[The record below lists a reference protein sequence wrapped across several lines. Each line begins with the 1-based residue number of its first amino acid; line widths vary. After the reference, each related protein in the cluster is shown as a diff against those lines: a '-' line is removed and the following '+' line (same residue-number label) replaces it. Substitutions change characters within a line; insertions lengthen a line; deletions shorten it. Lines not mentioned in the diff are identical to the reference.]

1 MDPAFDLR
9 NLDKLP
15 SYIRKRAKLL
25 LQVDLQNPKPSNR
38 FSDFAILGTLGK
50 SGDIDTGRTHQE
62 YLLPV
67 YWRLLEPRLIPTA
80 ADLDAETPRCG
91 FLLKAAAL
99 SIIGVQEAS
108 RNFSNSNP
116 HEPFRLLWDRIWPWM
131 RFIHSHYSSMP
142 DSCRAFSEERLLFT
156 FLNFACFVHG
166 NGTATFLR
174 TPGITHMVFR
184 AWAIMIRLPDSEKDH
199 GDMVSI
205 SLLLSIYDEFTK
217 TQLDEALAGCGGTL
231 EAVARL
237 VASQVDQTQRQLER
251 RARARH
257 LSSLLEH
264 SLSMLGAAAAPV
276 AAFVRLREF
285 PHILGRRV
293 PAKLLVKVLTGLEPL
308 YNELDSSNETLAA
321 GVELSFYATI
331 NILTEMI
338 TANRVHLYSALESGF
353 ITALA
358 ALCQGQSNHDI
369 HPMPRFI
376 KGILQPCTLFSR
388 FAGPLQLAVA
398 AADSLVKTPEFRA
411 SKFIDDWDVF
421 VEMAIINGNA
431 FSAPMYK
438 SGRQAACDN
447 LACGAIKPKAKFM
460 TCSGCAAQ
468 LYCGEA
474 CQRADWKQGHRS
486 ACKDHKRYRNHLAKT
501 FTSREIHDIRA
512 VMKAHSEGPFKG
524 MFTMSFI
531 TEGPRRI
538 PSVLSCDFAE
548 WTSVDKGTRE
558 YGPRIMSLMPED
570 KEGLDEAL
578 TPPGPGGVYTWA
590 DLKRRAH
597 ASEGRLA
604 LHIVRF
610 IFGSG
615 GKQQVVVLPFR
626 ASSSFVRDE
635 GHRIWKEVVKKE
647 GAPHGHAVAMQFA
660 ERWTKVELPRDHKV
674 VYS

>member
-1 MDPAFDLR
+1 MDATFNLR

-15 SYIRKRAKLL
+15 SYIRNRAKLL
-25 LQVDLQNPKPSNR
+25 LQVDLQNPKPSDR
-38 FSDFAILGTLGK
+38 FSDFVMLGTLGK
-50 SGDIDTGRTHQE
+50 LSDDEAGRTHQE

-67 YWRLLEPRLIPTA
+67 YWRLLDAHAIPTA
-80 ADLDAETPRCG
+80 IDLDAETPRCG

-108 RNFSNSNP
+108 RNFSNSDSN
-116 HEPFRLLWDRIWPWM
+116 EPFRLLWDRIWPWV
-131 RFIHSHYSSMP
+131 RFIHSHYASLP
-142 DSCRAFSEERLLFT
+142 DSCRAFSEERLLFA
-156 FLNFACFVHG
+156 FLNFSWFVHG

-174 TPGITHMVFR
+174 TPEITHMVFR
-184 AWAIMIRLPDSEKDH
+184 AWALMIRLPDSQKDH
-199 GDMVSI
+199 GDMVSL

-217 TQLDEALAGCGGTL
+217 AQLDEALAGCGGTL

-237 VASQVDQTQRQLER
+237 VASQVDQTKRQLER
-251 RARARH
+251 RARH
-257 LSSLLEH
+257 PSSLMEH

-293 PAKLLVKVLTGLEPL
+293 PPKLLVDVLTGLEPL

-321 GVELSFYATI
+321 GVELSFYAAMH
-331 NILTEMI
+331 ILTEMI
-338 TANRVHLYSALESGF
+338 TANRAHLYTALESGL
-353 ITALA
+353 ITALV
-358 ALCQGQSNHDI
+358 ALCQGQSAHDI

-388 FAGPLQLAVA
+388 SAGPLQLAIA
-398 AADSLVKTPEFRA
+398 AADSLVKTPAFRA

-431 FSAPMYK
+431 FRGPVDK
-438 SGRQAACDN
+438 SGREAACDN

-460 TCSGCAAQ
+460 ACSGCAAQ
-468 LYCGEA
+468 LYCGAA

-486 ACKDHKRYRNHLAKT
+486 ACKDYKRYRNHLAQS

-512 VMKAHSEGPFKG
+512 VMQSHSEGPFKG
-524 MFTMSFI
+524 MFTTSLI
-531 TEGPRRI
+531 TDGPRRI
-538 PSVLSCDFAE
+538 PSVLSCDFAQ
-548 WTSVDKGTRE
+548 WTSVDKAARE

-570 KEGLDEAL
+570 EAKLDEAL
-578 TPPGPGGVYTWA
+578 TPPGPGCVHIWGDV
-590 DLKRRAH
+590 KRRAR

-610 IFGSG
+610 IFGSI

-626 ASSSFVRDE
+626 ANSSFVRDE
-635 GHRIWKEVVKKE
+635 GQRIWKAVVAKA
-647 GAPHGHAVAMQFA
+647 GVPHGHAVAMQFA
-660 ERWTKVELPRDHKV
+660 EQWAKVELPKDHKV